1 MLRRASAL
9 GARVLSTAA
18 AALVTSSA
26 ATRICEWEI
35 FTLGHPAATE
45 AVMDAVLVGLFDVR
59 YLEGENPNIG
69 RKGLAS
75 VCYFRPHFG
84 RGSVCRLAA
93 CRQALR
99 GWRRLDPPLSRLPL
113 PWPVVAMIAN
123 MLMVMGCYECA
134 LICLLCFFTYFRP
147 SEPFKLMSEHVVPPI
162 LLAGAGHQHWALT
175 LHPYELHRPSKTQEY
190 DESILLDRA
199 DSAFLGP
206 LLFRLAQA
214 RGRGLPLFVVTQ
226 KQFGASFR
234 EACLRLGLDQGNLP
248 TPYQLRHA
256 GASWEF
262 AAGVRTLAEIQRRG
276 RWRASASVR
285 RYEKGGRVTEQL
297 NRLSPR
303 LRSHAIACGHS
314 IVDTVCFRRSPLDG
328 P

>member
-9 GARVLSTAA
+9 GAGVLSTAA

-113 PWPVVAMIAN
+113 TWPAVAMISN
-123 MLMVMGCYECA
+123 MLMVMRCHGCT
-134 LICLLCFFTYFRP
+134 LICLHCFFTYFLP
-147 SEPFKLMSEHVVPPI
+147 SEPFKLMSEHAVPPT
-162 LLAGAGHQHWALT
+162 LLAGAGHQYWALT

-199 DSAFLGP
+199 DSTFLGP
-206 LLFRLAQA
+206 LLSSLAQA
-214 RGRGLPLFVVTQ
+214 RGRRLPLFVVTQ
-226 KQFGASFR
+226 KRFGASFH
-234 EACLRLGLDQGNLP
+234 EASTGRQHVPQRKKGIASYLSTAVLPGTPGRSSGGLP
-248 TPYQLRHA
+248 T
-256 GASWEF
+256 
-262 AAGVRTLAEIQRRG
+262 RG
-276 RWRASASVR
+276 
-285 RYEKGGRVTEQL
+285 
-297 NRLSPR
+297 
-303 LRSHAIACGHS
+303 
-314 IVDTVCFRRSPLDG
+314 
-328 P
+328 